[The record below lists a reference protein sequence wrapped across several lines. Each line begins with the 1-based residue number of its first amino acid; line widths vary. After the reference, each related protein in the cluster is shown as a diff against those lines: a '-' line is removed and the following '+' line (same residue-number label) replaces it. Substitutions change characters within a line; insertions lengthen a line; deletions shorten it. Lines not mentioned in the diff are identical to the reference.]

1 MDNQN
6 NNLQEL
12 EGLRDQVTEF
22 KKRME
27 QQEIVNHQ
35 LLKIAM
41 NKHISWI
48 KFMNTWTGPIALVL
62 SPLFIFC
69 LRELGC
75 SWIPIIFIIL
85 VLIGETVFNIWN
97 VSTISNKHL
106 AAQDIISV
114 QQRLTAYKRREK
126 LQTYIEC
133 PLILLLGGWFILDI
147 YNYINIPVIK
157 LIVGLLLGSFII
169 FFILFREI
177 RSLNKAIKVI
187 DEFNIS

>member
-133 PLILLLGGWFILDI
+133 PLILLWGGWFIFDI

>member
-133 PLILLLGGWFILDI
+133 PLILLWGGWFILDI

>member
-48 KFMNTWTGPIALVL
+48 KFMNTWAGPIALVL

-133 PLILLLGGWFILDI
+133 PLILLLGGWFIFDI

>member
-48 KFMNTWTGPIALVL
+48 KFMNTWAGPIALVL

-106 AAQDIISV
+106 AAQNIISV

-133 PLILLLGGWFILDI
+133 PLILLLGGWFIFDI

>member
-69 LRELGC
+69 LRALGC

-85 VLIGETVFNIWN
+85 VLIGETMFNIWN

-126 LQTYIEC
+126 LQTYIEY
-133 PLILLLGGWFILDI
+133 PLILLWGGWFIFDI

-187 DEFNIS
+187 DEFNRS

>member
-35 LLKIAM
+35 LLKIAT
-41 NKHISWI
+41 NRHISWI
-48 KFMNTWTGPIALVL
+48 KFMNTWTGPIALVI
-62 SPLFIFC
+62 SPLVISY
-69 LRELGC
+69 LRALGC
-75 SWIPIIFIIL
+75 SWIPIIFMFL
-85 VLIGETVFNIWN
+85 LLIGETVFNIWN

-106 AAQDIISV
+106 SAQDVVSV

-126 LQTYIEC
+126 IQAYIEY
-133 PLILLLGGWFILDI
+133 PLILLWGGWFIFDI

>member
-69 LRELGC
+69 LRALGC

-85 VLIGETVFNIWN
+85 VLIGETMFNIWN

-133 PLILLLGGWFILDI
+133 PLILLLGGWFIFDI

>member
-35 LLKIAM
+35 LLKIAT
-41 NKHISWI
+41 NRHISWI

-133 PLILLLGGWFILDI
+133 PLISLWGGWFIFDI

-187 DEFNIS
+187 DEFNRS

>member
-27 QQEIVNHQ
+27 QQKIVNHQ
-35 LLKIAM
+35 LLKTAT
-41 NKHISWI
+41 NRHISWI
-48 KFMNTWTGPIALVL
+48 KFMNTWTGPIALVI
-62 SPLFIFC
+62 SPLVISY
-69 LRELGC
+69 LRALGC

-97 VSTISNKHL
+97 VSTIRNKHL
-106 AAQDIISV
+106 AAQDVVSV

-126 LQTYIEC
+126 LQAYIEY
-133 PLILLLGGWFILDI
+133 PLILLWGVWFIFDI
-147 YNYINIPVIK
+147 YNDTNIPVIK
-157 LIVGLLLGSFII
+157 MIVGLLIGSFMI
-169 FFILFREI
+169 FFILFREM
-177 RSLNKAIKVI
+177 RSLNKAIKVV
-187 DEFNIS
+187 DEFNRS

>member
-106 AAQDIISV
+106 AAQNIISV

-133 PLILLLGGWFILDI
+133 PLILLLGGWFIFDI

>member
-133 PLILLLGGWFILDI
+133 PLILLLGGWFIFDI

-187 DEFNIS
+187 DEFNRS

>member
-69 LRELGC
+69 LRALGC

-85 VLIGETVFNIWN
+85 VLIGETMFNIWN

-126 LQTYIEC
+126 LQTYIEY
-133 PLILLLGGWFILDI
+133 PLILLWGGWFIFDI

>member
-1 MDNQN
+1 M
-6 NNLQEL
+6 
-12 EGLRDQVTEF
+12 TEF

-35 LLKIAM
+35 LLKIAT
-41 NKHISWI
+41 NRHISWI

-133 PLILLLGGWFILDI
+133 PLILLLGGWFIFDI

>member
-133 PLILLLGGWFILDI
+133 PLILLLGGWFIFDI